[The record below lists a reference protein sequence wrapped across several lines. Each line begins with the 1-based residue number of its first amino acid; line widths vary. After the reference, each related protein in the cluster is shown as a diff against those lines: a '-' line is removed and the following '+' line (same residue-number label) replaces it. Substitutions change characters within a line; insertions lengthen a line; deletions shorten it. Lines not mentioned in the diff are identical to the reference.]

1 MTSDAK
7 IGLLLGL
14 VFIFIIAFIIN
25 GLPKLRGQTDSNELT
40 TNMVRN
46 DPPGLGAWE
55 RRADEVLN
63 PPPQMPQRSAEQQRL
78 LFDPAHTF
86 AADDAN
92 IRYTAPLMN
101 GIIGRQNTAENAI
114 GPIGPV
120 LVGGEKQ
127 SVSPPLAP
135 NDRQTEPKTTEL
147 KTTDSLRP
155 TDPVKPITP
164 SGLKTYVVSTG
175 DTLATIAKKFYGPE
189 EGNRRANVTRIFEAN
204 RRLLKSA
211 DAIFVGQEIVIP
223 ALPAVASGKAP
234 SSGPLSGPLFEPVK
248 SISQKNL
255 SAGAES
261 KESGRFYVVKEGDSL
276 WKISAEQLGNGIRYK
291 EISTLNAGAMTSADD
306 LSVGLRLK
314 IPPK

>member
-25 GLPKLRGQTDSNELT
+25 GLPKLRGETDSNELT

-46 DPPGLGAWE
+46 DPPGLGARE

-63 PPPQMPQRSAEQQRL
+63 PPPQVPQRP

-86 AADDAN
+86 STDDSG
-92 IRYTAPLMN
+92 IRYTAPLGN
-101 GIIGRQNTAENAI
+101 GILGRQDTAENAI
-114 GPIGPV
+114 GLIGPV
-120 LVGGEKQ
+120 LGSVERQ
-127 SVSPPLAP
+127 SVSPPVTRD
-135 NDRQTEPKTTEL
+135 DRQTEPNTVRPQTTGP
-147 KTTDSLRP
+147 LRP
-155 TDPVKPITP
+155 TEPAKPIKP
-164 SGLKTYVVSTG
+164 SGLKTYVVSSG

-189 EGNRRANVTRIFEAN
+189 EGNKRANVAKIFEAN
-204 RRLLKSA
+204 RKLLKSA

-223 ALPAVASGKAP
+223 ALPPAVASGKAP
-234 SSGPLSGPLFEPVK
+234 SGGPLSGPLFEPVK
-248 SISQKNL
+248 SIGQKSL
-255 SAGAES
+255 PAGAES
-261 KESGRFYVVKEGDSL
+261 KESGRFYIVKEGDSL

-291 EISTLNAGAMTSADD
+291 EISTLNAGALPSEDD
-306 LSVGLRLK
+306 LGVGMRLK

>member
-25 GLPKLRGQTDSNELT
+25 GLPKLRGETDSNELT

-46 DPPGLGAWE
+46 DPPGLGARE

-63 PPPQMPQRSAEQQRL
+63 PPPQAPQRP

-86 AADDAN
+86 STDDAG
-92 IRYTAPLMN
+92 IRYSAPLGN
-101 GIIGRQNTAENAI
+101 GILGRQDTAENAI
-114 GPIGPV
+114 GPVGPV
-120 LVGGEKQ
+120 LVSVEKQ
-127 SVSPPLAP
+127 SVSPPAAP
-135 NDRQTEPKTTEL
+135 NDRQTEPNTTGL
-147 KTTDSLRP
+147 KTTGPLRLTEP
-155 TDPVKPITP
+155 AKPIRS
-164 SGLKTYVVSTG
+164 SGLKTYVVSSG

-189 EGNRRANVTRIFEAN
+189 DGNKKANVAKIFEAN
-204 RRLLKSA
+204 RKLLKSA

-223 ALPAVASGKAP
+223 ALPAMASGKAP

-248 SISQKNL
+248 SIGQKNL
-255 SAGAES
+255 PAGAES

-291 EISTLNAGAMTSADD
+291 EISTLNAGALTGEDN
-306 LSVGLRLK
+306 LGVGMRLK

>member
-25 GLPKLRGQTDSNELT
+25 GLPKLRGETDSNELT

-46 DPPGLGAWE
+46 DPPGLGASG
-55 RRADEVLN
+55 RADEVLN
-63 PPPQMPQRSAEQQRL
+63 PPPQAPQRP
-78 LFDPAHTF
+78 LFDPARTF
-86 AADDAN
+86 STDDAN
-92 IRYTAPLMN
+92 IRYSAPLMN
-101 GIIGRQNTAENAI
+101 GILGRQNTAENEI

-120 LVGGEKQ
+120 LVSGEKQ
-127 SVSPPLAP
+127 SVSPPVTP
-135 NDRQTEPKTTEL
+135 YDRQTEPKTTEL
-147 KTTDSLRP
+147 KTTDPLRP
-155 TDPVKPITP
+155 TEPAKPIKP
-164 SGLKTYVVSTG
+164 SGLKTYVVSSG

-189 EGNRRANVTRIFEAN
+189 EGNRRANVAKIFEAN
-204 RRLLKSA
+204 RKLLKSA
-211 DAIFVGQEIVIP
+211 DAIFVGQEIIIP

-248 SISQKNL
+248 SVGQKNL
-255 SAGAES
+255 LAGAES
-261 KESGRFYVVKEGDSL
+261 KEPGRFYVVKEGDSL

-291 EISTLNAGAMTSADD
+291 EISTLNAGALPSEDD
-306 LSVGLRLK
+306 LGVGMRLK

>member
-63 PPPQMPQRSAEQQRL
+63 PPPQAPQRP

-86 AADDAN
+86 STDDAG
-92 IRYTAPLMN
+92 IRYSTPLGN
-101 GIIGRQNTAENAI
+101 GVLGRQNTAENVI

-147 KTTDSLRP
+147 KTTDPLR
-155 TDPVKPITP
+155 TTEPVKPIKP
-164 SGLKTYVVSTG
+164 SGLKTYVVSSG
-175 DTLATIAKKFYGPE
+175 DTLATVAKKFYGPQ
-189 EGNRRANVTRIFEAN
+189 EGNKRANVARIFEAN

-211 DAIFVGQEIVIP
+211 DEIFVGQEIIIP

-234 SSGPLSGPLFEPVK
+234 SSGLLSGPLFEPVK
-248 SISQKNL
+248 SIGQKNL
-255 SAGAES
+255 PASAES

-276 WKISAEQLGNGIRYK
+276 WKISTEQLGNGIRYK
-291 EISTLNAGAMTSADD
+291 EIGTLNAGALSSEDD

>member
-40 TNMVRN
+40 TNMVKN

-63 PPPQMPQRSAEQQRL
+63 PPPQAPQRP
-78 LFDPAHTF
+78 LFDPARTF
-86 AADDAN
+86 STDDGN

-101 GIIGRQNTAENAI
+101 GILGRQNTAENQI
-114 GPIGPV
+114 GPVGPV

-127 SVSPPLAP
+127 SVSQPVTP

-147 KTTDSLRP
+147 KTTDPLRTTEP
-155 TDPVKPITP
+155 AKPIKP
-164 SGLKTYVVSTG
+164 AGLKTYVVSSG

-189 EGNRRANVTRIFEAN
+189 QGNKRANVARIFEAN
-204 RRLLKSA
+204 RKLLKSA
-211 DAIFVGQEIVIP
+211 DEVFVGQEIVIP

-248 SISQKNL
+248 SVGQKNL

-261 KESGRFYVVKEGDSL
+261 KESGRFYVVKDGDSL

-291 EISTLNAGAMTSADD
+291 EIGTLNASALTSEDN
-306 LSVGLRLK
+306 LSVGMRLK

>member
-63 PPPQMPQRSAEQQRL
+63 PPPQAPQRP
-78 LFDPAHTF
+78 LFDPARTF
-86 AADDAN
+86 STDDAG
-92 IRYTAPLMN
+92 IRYSAPLMN
-101 GIIGRQNTAENAI
+101 GILGRQNTAENQI
-114 GPIGPV
+114 GPVGPV
-120 LVGGEKQ
+120 LVGGERQ
-127 SVSPPLAP
+127 SVSQPVTP

-147 KTTDSLRP
+147 KTTDPLRTTEP
-155 TDPVKPITP
+155 AKPIKP
-164 SGLKTYVVSTG
+164 AGLKTYVVSSG

-189 EGNRRANVTRIFEAN
+189 QGNKRANVARIFEAN
-204 RRLLKSA
+204 RKLLKSA
-211 DAIFVGQEIVIP
+211 DEVFVGQEIVIP
-223 ALPAVASGKAP
+223 ALPAVVSGKAP

-248 SISQKNL
+248 SVGQKNL

-261 KESGRFYVVKEGDSL
+261 KESGRFYVVKDGDSL

-291 EISTLNAGAMTSADD
+291 EISTLNAAALPSEDD
-306 LSVGLRLK
+306 LSVGMRLK

>member
-25 GLPKLRGQTDSNELT
+25 GLPKLRGETDSNELT

-46 DPPGLGAWE
+46 DPPGLGASG
-55 RRADEVLN
+55 RADEVLN
-63 PPPQMPQRSAEQQRL
+63 PPPQAPQRP
-78 LFDPAHTF
+78 LFDPARTF
-86 AADDAN
+86 STDDAN
-92 IRYTAPLMN
+92 IRYSAPLMN
-101 GIIGRQNTAENAI
+101 GILGRQNTAENAI

-120 LVGGEKQ
+120 LVSGEKQ
-127 SVSPPLAP
+127 SVSPPVTP
-135 NDRQTEPKTTEL
+135 YDRQTEPKTTEL
-147 KTTDSLRP
+147 KTTDPLRTTEP
-155 TDPVKPITP
+155 AKPIKP
-164 SGLKTYVVSTG
+164 SGLKTYVVSSG

-189 EGNRRANVTRIFEAN
+189 EGNRRANVAKIFEAN
-204 RRLLKSA
+204 RKLLKSA

-248 SISQKNL
+248 SVGQKTL
-255 SAGAES
+255 LAGAES

-291 EISTLNAGAMTSADD
+291 EISTLNAGALPSADD
-306 LSVGLRLK
+306 LGVGMRLK

>member
-25 GLPKLRGQTDSNELT
+25 GLPKLRGETDSNELT

-46 DPPGLGAWE
+46 DPPGLGARE

-63 PPPQMPQRSAEQQRL
+63 PPPQAPQRP

-86 AADDAN
+86 STDDASV
-92 IRYTAPLMN
+92 RDTFPLAN
-101 GIIGRQNTAENAI
+101 GILGRQNTAENVI

-127 SVSPPLAP
+127 SVSPPAAP
-135 NDRQTEPKTTEL
+135 NDRQAEPKTTE
-147 KTTDSLRP
+147 P
-155 TDPVKPITP
+155 AKPIKP
-164 SGLKTYVVSTG
+164 SGLKTYVISSG
-175 DTLATIAKKFYGPE
+175 DTLATVAKKFYGPE
-189 EGNRRANVTRIFEAN
+189 EGNKRANVARIFEAN

-211 DAIFVGQEIVIP
+211 DEIFVGQEIIIP

-234 SSGPLSGPLFEPVK
+234 SSGLLSGPLFEPVK
-248 SISQKNL
+248 SIGQKNL
-255 SAGAES
+255 PASAES

-276 WKISAEQLGNGIRYK
+276 WKISTEQLGNGIRYK
-291 EISTLNAGAMTSADD
+291 EIGTLNAGALSSEDD

>member
-25 GLPKLRGQTDSNELT
+25 GLPKLRGETDSNELT

-46 DPPGLGAWE
+46 DPPGLGASG
-55 RRADEVLN
+55 RADEVLN
-63 PPPQMPQRSAEQQRL
+63 PPPQAPQRP
-78 LFDPAHTF
+78 LFDPARTF
-86 AADDAN
+86 STDDAN
-92 IRYTAPLMN
+92 IRYSAPLMN
-101 GIIGRQNTAENAI
+101 GILGRQNTAENEI

-120 LVGGEKQ
+120 LVSGEKQ
-127 SVSPPLAP
+127 SVSPPVTP
-135 NDRQTEPKTTEL
+135 YDRQTEPKTTEL
-147 KTTDSLRP
+147 KTTDPLRTTEP
-155 TDPVKPITP
+155 AKPIKP
-164 SGLKTYVVSTG
+164 SGLKTYVVSSG

-189 EGNRRANVTRIFEAN
+189 EGNRRANVARIFEAN

-248 SISQKNL
+248 SVGQKTL
-255 SAGAES
+255 LAGAES

-291 EISTLNAGAMTSADD
+291 EISTLNAGALPSADD
-306 LSVGLRLK
+306 LGVGMRLK

>member
-55 RRADEVLN
+55 RKADEVLN
-63 PPPQMPQRSAEQQRL
+63 PPLQAPQRP
-78 LFDPAHTF
+78 LFDPARTF
-86 AADDAN
+86 STDDAGV
-92 IRYTAPLMN
+92 RYTAPLAN
-101 GIIGRQNTAENAI
+101 SILGRQNTVENAI

-120 LVGGEKQ
+120 LGSGERQ
-127 SVSPPLAP
+127 SVSPPAAS
-135 NDRQTEPKTTEL
+135 NDRQTEPNTTGL
-147 KTTDSLRP
+147 KTTGPLRP
-155 TDPVKPITP
+155 TEPAKPIKP
-164 SGLKTYVVSTG
+164 SGLKTYVVSSG

-189 EGNRRANVTRIFEAN
+189 DGNKRANVARIFEAN
-204 RRLLKSA
+204 RKLLKSA
-211 DAIFVGQEIVIP
+211 DAVFVGQEIVIP

-248 SISQKNL
+248 SVGQKNL
-255 SAGAES
+255 PAAAES

-291 EISTLNAGAMTSADD
+291 EIGTLNAGALTSADD
-306 LSVGLRLK
+306 LSVGMRLK

>member
-25 GLPKLRGQTDSNELT
+25 GLPKLRGETDSNELT

-46 DPPGLGAWE
+46 DPPGLGARE

-63 PPPQMPQRSAEQQRL
+63 PPPQAPQRS
-78 LFDPAHTF
+78 LFDPARTF
-86 AADDAN
+86 STEDAG
-92 IRYTAPLMN
+92 IRYSAPFVN
-101 GIIGRQNTAENAI
+101 GILGRQNTAENVI

-120 LVGGEKQ
+120 LGSGEGQ
-127 SVSPPLAP
+127 SASPPVAP
-135 NDRQTEPKTTEL
+135 NDRQTEPKTTDPL
-147 KTTDSLRP
+147 RTTEP
-155 TDPVKPITP
+155 AKPIKP
-164 SGLKTYVVSTG
+164 AGLKTYVINGG
-175 DTLATIAKKFYGPE
+175 DTLATIAKKFYGLE
-189 EGNRRANVTRIFEAN
+189 EGNKRANVARIFEAN

-211 DAIFVGQEIVIP
+211 DAIFVGQEIIIP

-248 SISQKNL
+248 SIGQKNL
-255 SAGAES
+255 PAGAES

-276 WKISAEQLGNGIRYK
+276 WRISAEQLGNGIRYK
-291 EISTLNAGAMTSADD
+291 EISTLNAGALTSEDD
-306 LSVGLRLK
+306 LSVGMRLK